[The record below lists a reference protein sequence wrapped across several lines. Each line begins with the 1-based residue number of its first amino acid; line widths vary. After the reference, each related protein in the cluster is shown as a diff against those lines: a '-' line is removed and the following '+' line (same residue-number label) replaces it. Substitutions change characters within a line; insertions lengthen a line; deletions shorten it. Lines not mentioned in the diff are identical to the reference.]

1 MEFRDFTNFL
11 LANSLFSQI
20 VELNHLEIFSTFL
33 NGNSMNTSFSLSPEW
48 ESWMIDI
55 RRDLHRCPELSFQEF
70 RTATYLESRLQE
82 LNIPSRRVALTGLV
96 GWLGEENPAA
106 PCIALR
112 ADMDAL
118 PLQEET
124 GLPFASINQGVM
136 HACGH
141 DGHMAM
147 LLGAASLL
155 KDIPLPGKVLLIF
168 QPAEEKFGGACR
180 IIEEGILDGVDAIYS
195 GHLDRH
201 FNTNEIA
208 VEAGLIC
215 AHTDSFSISIKGR
228 GGHAGKPHETI
239 DAIVVASLLVMS
251 IQTLVS
257 REINPVYPSV
267 VSVGRIEGGTANNVI
282 AEQATLE
289 GTIRTTHEEVRD
301 TIINGLKRM
310 VNAMR
315 DLYNAEAVIDI
326 RPGYPPIINTPD
338 ATALARKAA
347 IAAIG
352 EEMVRGLPTPSMGG
366 EDFAYYLEKIP
377 GCFVRLGGAKKG
389 LENISSHSSYYDFDE
404 EVIRVG
410 SVFMTELVRSAI
422 RKLKRK
428 D

>member
-1 MEFRDFTNFL
+1 
-11 LANSLFSQI
+11 
-20 VELNHLEIFSTFL
+20 
-33 NGNSMNTSFSLSPEW
+33 MNPSFSISPEW
-48 ESWMIDI
+48 ESWMINI

-70 RTATYLESRLQE
+70 KTGDYLEGRLQD
-82 LNIPSRRVALTGLV
+82 LKISSRRAALTGVV
-96 GWLGEENPAA
+96 GWLGEENPAT

-168 QPAEEKFGGACR
+168 QPAEEKFGGAR
-180 IIEEGILDGVDAIYS
+180 KIIEEGILDGVAAIYA

-201 FNTNEIA
+201 FNIGEIA

-215 AHTDSFSISIKGR
+215 AHTDSFSISIRGR

-267 VSVGRIEGGTANNVI
+267 VSVGR
-282 AEQATLE
+282 
-289 GTIRTTHEEVRD
+289 
-301 TIINGLKRM
+301 
-310 VNAMR
+310 
-315 DLYNAEAVIDI
+315 
-326 RPGYPPIINTPD
+326 
-338 ATALARKAA
+338 
-347 IAAIG
+347 
-352 EEMVRGLPTPSMGG
+352 
-366 EDFAYYLEKIP
+366 
-377 GCFVRLGGAKKG
+377 
-389 LENISSHSSYYDFDE
+389 
-404 EVIRVG
+404 
-410 SVFMTELVRSAI
+410 
-422 RKLKRK
+422 
-428 D
+428 